1 MQHADYAHLYHLED
15 HFWWFAGMRAITG
28 ALLDPVCPRT
38 TGRLILDAGCGTGG
52 MLSWLARYAGN
63 GKVIGID
70 LVSAALD
77 FCQER
82 GRAPLAQAS
91 VMHLPFAD
99 STFDL
104 FTSFDVLY
112 QLPGNR
118 SDELAIREM
127 YRVLRPAG
135 VAFVRVAAYE
145 WMKSSHDEAL
155 GTQRRYL
162 LDELSEKMED
172 AGLEILRATYAN
184 TILLPVAIVNRLVLQ
199 RLGLVESGSDV
210 KPLPKSLRWLNGA
223 LIGLL
228 RSEACF
234 LKAPKAQLPAGLSAI
249 CVARKPK
256 MDRTLSYPPKSQTA
270 LTTLLTSSG

>member
-1 MQHADYAHLYHLED
+1 MQHADYAHLYHLEE

-38 TGRLILDAGCGTGG
+38 KDRLILDAGCGTGG
-52 MLSWLARYAGN
+52 MLSWLARYSEN

-70 LVSAALD
+70 LVSTALD
-77 FCQER
+77 FCRER
-82 GRAPLAQAS
+82 GRGTLAQAS
-91 VMHLPFAD
+91 VTHLPFAD

-104 FTSFDVLY
+104 LTNFDVLY
-112 QLPGNR
+112 QLPGER

-127 YRVLRPAG
+127 HRVLRPEG
-135 VAFVRVAAYE
+135 VAFVRTAAYQ

-155 GTQRRYL
+155 RGQRRYL
-162 LDELSEKMED
+162 LDELSGKMED
-172 AGLEILRATYAN
+172 AGFEILRATYAN
-184 TILLPVAIVNRLVLQ
+184 TILLPVVIVNRLVLQ

-210 KPLPKSLRWLNGA
+210 KPLPKSLRWLNGV
-223 LIGLL
+223 LTGLL

-249 CVARKPK
+249 CVARKLK
-256 MDRTLSYPPKSQTA
+256 MARIDRIQQDFETRK
-270 LTTLLTSSG
+270 